1 MPTTSLSVTIVTIK
15 SGKSGKC
22 TSKQVVNVSKVLQK
36 VAGKENPQL
45 SESYL
50 RAFAKHS
57 GIEFMDLVHVALNTG
72 ISVTMTDPIVGMK
85 PGDNVSAEQE
95 ALLYWII
102 RDKDSSKETR
112 EWAKNII
119 MAYFI
124 KGHMAHLQIQQSHLT
139 GYSRQNPGFDYDDMT
154 AIVYAGYWKAI
165 KDGSFNPLTGGRLIS
180 YLSVRGIG
188 ALQDAINKSDDYIDR
203 HGLSANENKA
213 IRLAL
218 EARRAGKTP
227 DVEFIADKVG
237 LIESTVRSIIDSD
250 LTIPTNVSWIDL
262 VSSDENED
270 ANTLESK
277 AINMTVS
284 QSNTSNTED
293 DAIQGDLKAKL
304 DYIIDNCITE
314 EQKEIVTCL
323 FNMGEY
329 ADDPEY
335 NITTACQKLG
345 INRRRFQQEKQKAFD
360 KIQIALGLLYGIDK
374 DEAFGMLT

>member
-1 MPTTSLSVTIVTIK
+1 MHTSSLSVTIVSIK
-15 SGKSGKC
+15 TGKSGKC
-22 TSKQVVNVSKVLQK
+22 TSKQIVNVSKVLQK

-57 GIEFMDLVHVALNTG
+57 GLEFMNLVHVALNAG
-72 ISVTMTDPIVGMK
+72 ISVTMTDPIIGMN

-95 ALLYWII
+95 ALLYWLI
-102 RDKDSSKETR
+102 RDKESSNDTR
-112 EWAKNII
+112 EWAKNVI
-119 MAYFI
+119 MAYFV
-124 KGHMAHLQIQQSHLT
+124 KGHMAHLQIQQTHLT
-139 GYSRQNPGFDYDDMT
+139 GYSRQNPGFDYDDLT
-154 AIVYAGYWKAI
+154 SIVYMGYWKAI
-165 KDGSFNPLTGGRLIS
+165 KDGTFNPLTGGRLIS

-218 EARRAGKTP
+218 EARKAGKTP
-227 DVEFIADKVG
+227 DVEYIADKVG

-262 VSSDENED
+262 VATDESED

-277 AINMTVS
+277 AINMTVGS
-284 QSNTSNTED
+284 AECSETENTAEQND
-293 DAIQGDLKAKL
+293 IKAKL
-304 DYIIDNCITE
+304 DYIIDNCITA

-323 FNMGEY
+323 FNMDKY

-335 NITTACQKLG
+335 NITTACKKLG
-345 INRRRFQQEKQKAFD
+345 INRRRFQTEKQKAFD
-360 KIQIALGLLYGIDK
+360 KIQIALGMLYDID
-374 DEAFGMLT
+374 ENTAFGMLA